1 MKRFDMRIAI
11 GVVLIVA
18 GSMYLLQNLGI
29 FYDGVNLLGAIA
41 VGSAGVA
48 SLYVYANNK
57 ENWWALIPGTTLIAI
72 SLNILLETI
81 SYSLGNLLGGAI
93 VLGGIALS
101 FWLIY
106 FTQRGSF
113 WWAIIPAGV
122 LSSIAFSE
130 IVGAIFN
137 GRADGIFL
145 LGLGLTFLFIATLPG
160 YEGQLK
166 WAFIPGWILVAI
178 GAISLPFMENVLGI
192 LFPLALIG
200 AGGYVIYRNFK
211 A

>member
-1 MKRFDMRIAI
+1 MKRFDMRIVI

-29 FYDGVNLLGAIA
+29 FYGGVNLLGAIA
-41 VGSAGVA
+41 VGGAGVA

-72 SLNILLETI
+72 ALNILLDTI
-81 SYSLGNLLGGAI
+81 SYSLSNILGGGI

-101 FWLIY
+101 FWMIY

-122 LSSIAFSE
+122 LSSLAVVSIADELFHDA
-130 IVGAIFN
+130 G
-137 GRADGIFL
+137 GIFL
-145 LGLGLTFLFIATLPG
+145 LGLGLTFLFIGSLPG

-178 GAISLPFMENVLGI
+178 GAISLPFMGNALGI

-211 A
+211 E

>member
-1 MKRFDMRIAI
+1 MKRFDMRIVI

-29 FYDGVNLLGAIA
+29 FYGGVNLLGAIA

-72 SLNILLETI
+72 ALNILLDTI
-81 SYSLGNLLGGAI
+81 SYSLGNILGGGI

-101 FWLIY
+101 FWMIY
-106 FTQRGSF
+106 FTQRGPF

-122 LSSIAFSE
+122 LSSLAVVS
-130 IVGAIFN
+130 V
-137 GRADGIFL
+137 ADELFHDAGGIFL
-145 LGLGLTFLFIATLPG
+145 LGLGLTFLFIARLPG

-178 GAISLPFMENVLGI
+178 GTISLPFMGNALGI

-200 AGGYVIYRNFK
+200 AGGYVIYRNFRE
-211 A
+211 